1 MSTGRK
7 HTKSPGTGRIL
18 GGYLAACLT
27 SAVAVGVVF
36 GFLIEVR
43 STRSEWR
50 IGTTFSDTIGLTVYI
65 APVILSLTFLP
76 AILFILWSEKRAE
89 QRLVVHA
96 GAGIAMAII
105 GSLILPLAA
114 KGVTFQ
120 GIAGLAVSFLP
131 AGLVAGVTYWV
142 IAGRR
147 AGAAH
152 LPSNS

>member
-1 MSTGRK
+1 MSASRK
-7 HTKSPGTGRIL
+7 HTKFPGRGRIL

-27 SAVAVGVVF
+27 SAVAVGAVF
-36 GFLIEVR
+36 GFLIQIR
-43 STRSEWR
+43 STRTEWR
-50 IGTTFSDTIGLTVYI
+50 IGTTFNDTIGLTVYI

-114 KGVTFQ
+114 KGVTF
-120 GIAGLAVSFLP
+120 LALP
-131 AGLVAGVTYWV
+131 DLQFPSCPRPSRRVTYWV

-152 LPSNS
+152 LSSNF